1 MTKPRFSKDLALEVS
16 NHIFQQLI
24 RDGDIDPTGKNPKQ
38 LFTAFKRIVQDDRY
52 SFHPVIDY
60 TRDLLR
66 TARQYAK
73 EGNGLEALTFYATW
87 VEHTLNGMIV
97 SLGKRFHIQ
106 ESLSLDLVRH
116 TRVHEKL
123 VWIHLLLQRR
133 APSRIHLLRLRQ
145 IADAR
150 NQFIH
155 YKWRAEPEPRI
166 DYRPQFASA
175 EKVVMYLKRFQ
186 NKHLFYGQRSKL
198 KFRNA

>member
-66 TARQYAK
+66 TARAHAK
-73 EGNGLEALTFYATW
+73 QATGLEALTFYATW

-97 SLGKRFHIQ
+97 SLGHRLGMNDQ
-106 ESLSLDLVRH
+106 GALDLVRH
-116 TRVHEKL
+116 TRVNEKL
-123 VWIHLLLQRR
+123 VWLHLLLQRR
-133 APSRIHLLRLRQ
+133 APNRLHL
-145 IADAR
+145 
-150 NQFIH
+150 
-155 YKWRAEPEPRI
+155 
-166 DYRPQFASA
+166 
-175 EKVVMYLKRFQ
+175 
-186 NKHLFYGQRSKL
+186 
-198 KFRNA
+198 